1 MNQGFTLYDLKSVFQ
16 CIADGDAVAFREL
29 FDAFR
34 KKLYA
39 GAFKITKSADAAED
53 IVQEIFT
60 RIWENRCC
68 LKEVEDPAAYIF
80 TIAYH
85 ESFRYLKR
93 VAADQKL
100 YESVRRRM
108 KTSDNKTEEW
118 LEVKET
124 EQIVHHLINE
134 LPTQRQ
140 LIYKLSREEGLS
152 YKEIADRLHISSLT
166 VKKQLQLALR
176 NIRSGLSKIGPL
188 LALFLAISLFVCMTR
203 VFL

>member
-1 MNQGFTLYDLKSVFQ
+1 VFQ
-16 CIADGDAVAFREL
+16 CIAESDAIAFREL
-29 FDAFR
+29 FDAYR
-34 KKLYA
+34 QRLYA
-39 GAFKITKSADAAED
+39 GALKITKSADAAED

-60 RIWENRCC
+60 RIWENRLC
-68 LKEVEDPAAYIF
+68 LKEVENPSAYIF

-85 ESFRYLKR
+85 ESFHYLKK

-100 YESVRRRM
+100 YEAIRKKM
-108 KTSDNKTEEW
+108 IAADNKTEEW

-124 EQIVHHLINE
+124 EDIIHHLIND

-188 LALFLAISLFVCMTR
+188 LALCLLMLR
-203 VFL
+203 H